1 MTTADAIAQRPA
13 AVRRRRP
20 SAILLRKMFGRRVV
34 LAGAIVVA
42 IVAVAALLAPWLTPY
57 DPTALKILDR
67 LQGPRATHWFG
78 TDELGRDVFSRVI
91 FGARCSLS
99 IGALVVA
106 ISVTCGILLGLA
118 AGYFRRLDGPIM
130 RVVDAMMSFP
140 DILLAIA
147 LVAVL
152 GASMTNVIL
161 ALAIVYTP
169 RVARVVRASTLVV
182 RELLFIEAARALGI
196 STWRILFIHILHNI
210 ASPILVQAT
219 FIFAYAVLAEAG
231 LSFLGVGV
239 PPVLPTWGSMI
250 SSGQQLARAIVWLVV
265 FPGIAIILS
274 ALSLQMVGDGFR
286 DLLDPKLRKAL

>member
-1 MTTADAIAQRPA
+1 MASA
-13 AVRRRRP
+13 AFAKLFRRR
-20 SAILLRKMFGRRVV
+20 LV
-34 LAGAIVVA
+34 LAGAVVLAA
-42 IVAVAALLAPWLTPY
+42 IALLALFAPWLAPY
-57 DPTALKILDR
+57 DPMALKVLDR
-67 LQGPRATHWFG
+67 LQSPRAAHWFG

-91 FGARCSLS
+91 FGARYSLL
-99 IGALVVA
+99 IGALVVL
-106 ISVTCGILLGLA
+106 ISMVCGVLLGLA
-118 AGYFRRLDGPIM
+118 AGFFRRLDGPVM
-130 RVVDAMMSFP
+130 RLVDAMMSFP

-152 GASMTNVIL
+152 GASMSNVIL

-169 RVARVVRASTLVV
+169 RVARIVRASTLVV

-196 STWRILFIHILHNI
+196 STWRILFVHILHNI

-250 SSGQQLARAIVWLVV
+250 SSGQQFAHQAIWLVV
-265 FPGIAIILS
+265 FPGIAIVLS

-286 DLLDPKLRKAL
+286 DLLDPKLRKTL

>member
-1 MTTADAIAQRPA
+1 MTSALFAKLF
-13 AVRRRRP
+13 RRR
-20 SAILLRKMFGRRVV
+20 LV
-34 LAGAIVVA
+34 LAGAVILAAVVLL
-42 IVAVAALLAPWLTPY
+42 AVFAPWLTPY
-57 DPTALKILDR
+57 DPMALKILDR
-67 LQGPRATHWFG
+67 LQSPRATHWFG

-91 FGARCSLS
+91 FGARYSLL
-99 IGALVVA
+99 IGAQVVL
-106 ISVTCGILLGLA
+106 ISMICGVLLGLA
-118 AGYFRRLDGPIM
+118 AGFFRRLDGPVM
-130 RVVDAMMSFP
+130 RLVDAMMSFP

-182 RELLFIEAARALGI
+182 RELLFVEAARALGI
-196 STWRILFIHILHNI
+196 STWRILFIHILQNI

-250 SSGQQLARAIVWLVV
+250 SSGQQFAHQAIWLVV

-286 DLLDPKLRKAL
+286 DLLDPRLRKAL

>member
-1 MTTADAIAQRPA
+1 MRS
-13 AVRRRRP
+13 AVLAKLFR
-20 SAILLRKMFGRRVV
+20 RRVV
-34 LAGAIVVA
+34 LGGAVILA
-42 IVAVAALLAPWLTPY
+42 AVTLLALFAPLIAPY
-57 DPTALKILDR
+57 DPMALRVLDR
-67 LQGPRATHWFG
+67 LQSPRASHWFG

-91 FGARCSLS
+91 FGARYSLL
-99 IGALVVA
+99 IGALVVV
-106 ISVTCGILLGLA
+106 ISMVGGVLLGLL
-118 AGYFRRLDGPIM
+118 AGFFRRLDGPVM
-130 RVVDAMMSFP
+130 RLVDAMMSFP

-161 ALAIVYTP
+161 ALSIVYTP

-196 STWRILFIHILHNI
+196 STWRILFIHVLQNI

-250 SSGQQLARAIVWLVV
+250 SSGQQFAHQAIWLVV

-274 ALSLQMVGDGFR
+274 ALSLQMVGDGLR

>member
-1 MTTADAIAQRPA
+1 MTSALFAKLF
-13 AVRRRRP
+13 RRR
-20 SAILLRKMFGRRVV
+20 LV
-34 LAGAIVVA
+34 LAGAVILAAVVLL
-42 IVAVAALLAPWLTPY
+42 AVFAPWLTPY
-57 DPTALKILDR
+57 DPMALKILDR
-67 LQGPRATHWFG
+67 LQSPRATHWFG

-91 FGARCSLS
+91 FGARYSLL
-99 IGALVVA
+99 IGALVVL
-106 ISVTCGILLGLA
+106 ISMAGGVLLGLA
-118 AGYFRRLDGPIM
+118 AGFFRRLDGPVM
-130 RVVDAMMSFP
+130 RLVDAMMSFP

-250 SSGQQLARAIVWLVV
+250 SSGQQFAHQAIWLVV